1 MMRISKVATA
11 AAGEYEVVGTLISI
25 RESEWNGENYRSP
38 QLQVEDCSG
47 RACVLVPRDLE
58 GQLDQLAVG
67 QVIRLVANFK
77 THDWGLGG
85 LVRSWIALSNEA
97 VPNLAAAQPVSRCPV
112 SVRDSLVDLADA
124 IDEMEVPI
132 IRDSVNHVLGDAM
145 PELLHAGASWSHHH
159 SEAGGLLKHTVEVAL
174 LARDEARECF
184 PDEPWRVEA
193 VFLLA
198 IIHDLAKAHVQRAD
212 RGNAFIRAARHELG
226 SVALAS
232 SVLMRLAELHPPAG
246 AVAGTVM
253 RWLLQEKVYRRD
265 FPCSEGEII
274 RQADMTSAR
283 RYICRKSV
291 ADKAANDDHFDIAVN
306 QT

>member
-1 MMRISKVATA
+1 MRISKVADA
-11 AAGEYEVVGTLISI
+11 AVGEYEVVGMLISI

-58 GQLDQLAVG
+58 GQLDRLAVG
-67 QVIRLVANFK
+67 QIIRMVANFK

-85 LVRSWIALSNEA
+85 LVRSWIVLPNEA
-97 VPNLAAAQPVSRCPV
+97 VPNLAAAQPVSRCPEP
-112 SVRDSLVDLADA
+112 VRHFLVELADA
-124 IDEMEVPI
+124 IDEMEVPA
-132 IRDSVNHVLGDAM
+132 IRNSVNHVLADAM

-174 LARDEARECF
+174 LARNEARECF
-184 PDEPWRVEA
+184 PDEPWRVEV

-198 IIHDLAKAHVQRAD
+198 IIHDLAKGHIQRVD

-226 SVALAS
+226 SMAMAS
-232 SVLMRLAELHPPAG
+232 PVLMQLAEAHPPAG
-246 AVAGTVM
+246 AVAGTVL

-265 FPCSEGEII
+265 FPCPEGEII
-274 RQADMTSAR
+274 RQADMTSVR
-283 RYICRKSV
+283 RYICRKSM

-306 QT
+306 QS